1 MNVCGPFFAWLSYAS
16 LLINGDGGGGLEK
29 QKEHSEGRQKKARV
43 SGKCCRRVKAGIG
56 EERGRMRE
64 EEESSG
70 SGGKRRPKKAR
81 RCGGLFSWWRW
92 ALTDAC
98 CSALVRS
105 LLSCQLDYYQ
115 GLAAGYSETKQYS
128 FHVPVCNTGAHTRR
142 YTHTARSLMALF
154 FSQSHCSF
162 RAYGHLLVLA
172 RRLNK
177 SSFTLSI
184 SLPLLSERV
193 FARQQSV

>member
-1 MNVCGPFFAWLSYAS
+1 M
-16 LLINGDGGGGLEK
+16 GGGGAGKTKKSTAWEGTHTHKKGLGVWKVLRES
-29 QKEHSEGRQKKARV
+29 QKT
-43 SGKCCRRVKAGIG
+43 GIG

-70 SGGKRRPKKAR
+70 SGQKWGQKKAR
-81 RCGGLFSWWRW
+81 RCGGLFSWWHW

-105 LLSCQLDYYQ
+105 LLSCQPDYYQ
-115 GLAAGYSETKQYS
+115 GLAAGRN
-128 FHVPVCNTGAHTRR
+128 NTHSTFPFVTLARTHAD
-142 YTHTARSLMALF
+142 THTLRGHWWRFFFF

-162 RAYGHLLVLA
+162 RAYGHLLALA

>member
-1 MNVCGPFFAWLSYAS
+1 MLQESP
-16 LLINGDGGGGLEK
+16 
-29 QKEHSEGRQKKARV
+29 
-43 SGKCCRRVKAGIG
+43 KAGIG

-64 EEESSG
+64 EGVSSG
-70 SGGKRRPKKAR
+70 SGGKRGQKKAR
-81 RCGGLFSWWRW
+81 RCGGLFSWWHW

-105 LLSCQLDYYQ
+105 LLSCQPDYYQ

-128 FHVPVCNTGAHTRR
+128 FHVPVCNTGAHTRG
-142 YTHTARSLMALF
+142 YTHTARSLMALL
-154 FSQSHCSF
+154 FSFLFSRSHCSF
-162 RAYGHLLVLA
+162 RAYGHLLALA